1 MLLNVGIEN
10 CYSFKNEQKLSM
22 EASKVT
28 KLPEHVLKVGRRRVL
43 INSIIFG
50 ANASGKSNLI
60 KAIDFSRKIVLSG
73 TDNIDFDKKYFR
85 LDNDYVYKP
94 GKFNYK
100 ILINKKIYDYSFSIS
115 YITQSILNESLY
127 VNDSLVFERNSNDK
141 IAIKCDFDFK
151 NSSERERFK
160 IYKEDF
166 ELNQSSSYKTFL
178 TEIAVRVPF
187 SSKFFDYFK
196 DVYEWFDRIQVIYPT
211 SRFSQLS
218 ALTSLKSSHDV
229 FEKLLLSFDT
239 GIETMENEDVE
250 LDEMFKHF
258 PPDLS
263 EQLKTDI
270 SKQLLDSEKESIT
283 LRLRSNIYNINKDEN
298 RNVKATVVKLNH
310 GYEKDLFDYADES
323 DGTRR
328 LFDLIPLLLTCEE
341 DSLVLIDEIDRSL
354 HPLLTRKFLKFLNL
368 VLQKNNSQ
376 SIITTHDSSLFDLD
390 MYRVDELCLM
400 NRDENHCSTIK
411 KLNSIS
417 IRFDKRINKDYFN
430 NIYGGVP
437 NILEDLVLEKL
448 NSNIK

>member
-1 MLLNVGIEN
+1 M
-10 CYSFKNEQKLSM
+10 
-22 EASKVT
+22 
-28 KLPEHVLKVGRRRVL
+28 
-43 INSIIFG
+43 
-50 ANASGKSNLI
+50 
-60 KAIDFSRKIVLSG
+60 
-73 TDNIDFDKKYFR
+73 
-85 LDNDYVYKP
+85 
-94 GKFNYK
+94 
-100 ILINKKIYDYSFSIS
+100 
-115 YITQSILNESLY
+115 
-127 VNDSLVFERNSNDK
+127 
-141 IAIKCDFDFK
+141 
-151 NSSERERFK
+151 
-160 IYKEDF
+160 
-166 ELNQSSSYKTFL
+166 
-178 TEIAVRVPF
+178 
-187 SSKFFDYFK
+187 
-196 DVYEWFDRIQVIYPT
+196 
-211 SRFSQLS
+211 
-218 ALTSLKSSHDV
+218 
-229 FEKLLLSFDT
+229 
-239 GIETMENEDVE
+239 E

-270 SKQLLDSEKESIT
+270 SKQLLDSERESIT

-298 RNVKATVVKLNH
+298 RNVKATVVRLNH